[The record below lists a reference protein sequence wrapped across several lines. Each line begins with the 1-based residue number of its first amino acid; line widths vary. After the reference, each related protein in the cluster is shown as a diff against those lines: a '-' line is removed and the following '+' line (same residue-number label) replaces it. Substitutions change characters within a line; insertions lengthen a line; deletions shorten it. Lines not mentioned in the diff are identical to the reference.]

1 MSVIRQPALCCQSV
15 VMVCCLFFNF
25 AELFDFGCCS
35 LAQEMSFV
43 VHYLP
48 HFRQWLITACCWPF
62 CLSSHLFTESS
73 HGDQLL
79 ALPPFSG
86 VLSAILPPLLCASFQ
101 FIVYFSG
108 FFCVWG
114 GQSAQ
119 GSMLVYPRGGWGS
132 TTWCL
137 VLIHLVYRMSP
148 KHVWSQQLT
157 AVAAHLFSHCNVVW
171 RSFLW
176 VRSSGCQSFDSP
188 WCFISTKCGSSV
200 SARFLIH
207 GAHAVCFFT
216 LVAILDPLLGL
227 NDAQ

>member
-1 MSVIRQPALCCQSV
+1 MPAVGPSAFSAICLLKVPMEISSLLFPLSPVCFQQLCPLCCVLIFSS
-15 VMVCCLFFNF
+15 LF
-25 AELFDFGCCS
+25 
-35 LAQEMSFV
+35 
-43 VHYLP
+43 
-48 HFRQWLITACCWPF
+48 I
-62 CLSSHLFTESS
+62 
-73 HGDQLL
+73 
-79 ALPPFSG
+79 
-86 VLSAILPPLLCASFQ
+86 FQ
-101 FIVYFSG
+101 V
-108 FFCVWG
+108 FFCVGG

-119 GSMLVYPRGGWGS
+119 GIMLVYPRGGWGS